1 MTHSNPPESRIIAL
15 QQASKTYT
23 SIKKPLIMYKYHQI
37 VFLEQISKPLNQ
49 LNADSGISSAI
60 TTKSPADT
68 GSKKQHKLTHQH

>member
-1 MTHSNPPESRIIAL
+1 
-15 QQASKTYT
+15 
-23 SIKKPLIMYKYHQI
+23 MYKYHQI

-68 GSKKQHKLTHQH
+68 GSKKQHELTHQH